1 MKKCKCSFE
10 IQTRAA
16 NLHIPS
22 SDKNQKVSINA
33 RCDRGKIED
42 VRANAQ
48 DWNTGLIC
56 RKGLWK
62 SRADISGSGR
72 RFCLFEF
79 NFEDVSHCA
88 MWARLKPLHI
98 PLNAPWKLSY
108 MIISPYVFIW
118 QNLFY
123 CTKKSPHLWGF
134 CLIEYLMQF
143 LHSVTFYLGSMLDTK
158 PISRRLSSLLQSLLM
173 HDESHL

>member
-33 RCDRGKIED
+33 RWDRGKTRMWAKASRGD
-42 VRANAQ
+42 DGSQFSRKRSGRPC
-48 DWNTGLIC
+48 GLNS
-56 RKGLWK
+56 KGL
-62 SRADISGSGR
+62 SLC
-72 RFCLFEF
+72 FCELNYTGYEPEF

-88 MWARLKPLHI
+88 MWARLKPLYI

-134 CLIEYLMQF
+134 CLI
-143 LHSVTFYLGSMLDTK
+143 
-158 PISRRLSSLLQSLLM
+158 
-173 HDESHL
+173 